1 VGTGLVGPD
10 LVNTGRVG
18 WWIRRA
24 LVVLA
29 FLVKSGGQN
38 PPAA

>member
-24 LVVLA
+24 LVLA